1 LNDISKLCREQA
13 QSAAWSFAESVLS
26 MLQHTLKRALV
37 VVGLGLAWMDAGAAS
52 GPAKASGWLG
62 HSVITRDGKELGT
75 VRDLAIDEQSGR
87 VVYLVVS
94 VGSFLIENNLIA
106 VAPDALVPAG
116 TDDGTFLLLADPAG
130 LKDAK
135 RFASDAQWPK
145 KADVIRSESPTTV
158 ARTEAPEPAT
168 AAAPAAATT
177 GTATIESRSKTAKL
191 SASERVITE
200 TPMPAAPAKPATAT
214 KPTTPTTAS
223 RPPPLT
229 QFDHLDKDGDGV
241 LNRSEFAQVI
251 SPKDSYSKIDTNA
264 NGVIEPQ
271 EFDAYQEAH
280 RPPN

>member
-1 LNDISKLCREQA
+1 
-13 QSAAWSFAESVLS
+13 
-26 MLQHTLKRALV
+26 MLRQTLKRALV
-37 VVGLGLAWMDAGAAS
+37 VVGLGLAAVDALAA

-145 KADVIRSESPTTV
+145 KADVIRSESTTTL
-158 ARTEAPEPAT
+158 ATTATPEPAT
-168 AAAPAAATT
+168 AAAPAAAT

-191 SASERVITE
+191 SANERVITE

-214 KPTTPTTAS
+214 KPTPATNPTSAS

>member
-13 QSAAWSFAESVLS
+13 QSAAWSFAESVHC
-26 MLQHTLKRALV
+26 MLRHTLNRALV
-37 VVGLGLAWMDAGAAS
+37 VVGLGLAAADAGAAS

-75 VRDLAIDEQSGR
+75 VRDLAIDEQTGR

-116 TDDGTFLLLADPAG
+116 TDDGTFLLLADPGG

-145 KADVIRSESPTTV
+145 KAEVIRSDAATPVATTQ
-158 ARTEAPEPAT
+158 ASEPA
-168 AAAPAAATT
+168 AAAPAPATT
-177 GTATIESRSKTAKL
+177 GTATIESRSRTAKL

-200 TPMPAAPAKPATAT
+200 TPLPAAPAKPATAA
-214 KPTTPTTAS
+214 KPTTTAS

-271 EFDAYQEAH
+271 EFDAYQDAH

>member
-1 LNDISKLCREQA
+1 
-13 QSAAWSFAESVLS
+13 
-26 MLQHTLKRALV
+26 MLRHTLKRALV
-37 VVGLGLAWMDAGAAS
+37 VVGLGLAAMDALAAS

-145 KADVIRSESPTTV
+145 KADVIRSELADD
-158 ARTEAPEPAT
+158 ARHHRSAGTGDRGCTRRCDDRHRDDREPLQNREAFRERTRHHRNTDARCAGETGYRYKADHGDKPHERV
-168 AAAPAAATT
+168 APAATDAVRS
-177 GTATIESRSKTAKL
+177 SRQRRRRRTEPIRVRAGDL
-191 SASERVITE
+191 AERQLLEDRHQRQRRDRAAGVRRVSAST
-200 TPMPAAPAKPATAT
+200 PATELSQDDQSHRRCD
-214 KPTTPTTAS
+214 S
-223 RPPPLT
+223 R
-229 QFDHLDKDGDGV
+229 
-241 LNRSEFAQVI
+241 I
-251 SPKDSYSKIDTNA
+251 
-264 NGVIEPQ
+264 
-271 EFDAYQEAH
+271 
-280 RPPN
+280 RPA

>member
-1 LNDISKLCREQA
+1 
-13 QSAAWSFAESVLS
+13 
-26 MLQHTLKRALV
+26 MLRYTLKRALV
-37 VVGLGLAWMDAGAAS
+37 IVGLGLFVADAGAAS
-52 GPAKASGWLG
+52 GPARASGWLG

-75 VRDLAIDEQSGR
+75 VRDLAIDEHSGK
-87 VVYLVVS
+87 VIYLVVS

-106 VAPDALVPAG
+106 VAPEALVPAG
-116 TDDGTFLLLADPAG
+116 TDDGTYLLLADPNG
-130 LKDAK
+130 LKDAT
-135 RFASDAQWPK
+135 RFASDGQWPK
-145 KADVIRSESPTTV
+145 KADVIRSEAPATV
-158 ARTEAPEPAT
+158 AATDTSEPAV
-168 AAAPAAATT
+168 AAPNAPTT

-191 SASERVITE
+191 SASERVITD
-200 TPMPAAPAKPATAT
+200 TAPPPAPAKPATAT
-214 KPTTPTTAS
+214 KPTTTAA

>member
-1 LNDISKLCREQA
+1 MLRNSLRYCLPC
-13 QSAAWSFAESVLS
+13 SFGYG
-26 MLQHTLKRALV
+26 LKRVLL
-37 VVGLGLAWMDAGAAS
+37 VVGLAGIAADASAAS
-52 GPAKASGWLG
+52 PARASDWLG

-75 VRDLAIDEQSGR
+75 VRDLAVDEHSGK

-106 VAPDALVPAG
+106 VAPDALAPAG
-116 TDDGTFLLLADPAG
+116 TDDGVYLLLADPSG
-130 LKDAK
+130 LKDAT
-135 RFASDAQWPK
+135 RFASDGQWPK
-145 KADVIRSESPTTV
+145 KADVIRSEAPTTV
-158 ARTEAPEPAT
+158 AATQTVEPAAAAPPAT
-168 AAAPAAATT
+168 ASPAT

-191 SASERVITE
+191 SASERVITATAPPP
-200 TPMPAAPAKPATAT
+200 TPARPATAT
-214 KPTTPTTAS
+214 TPTTTGS

-280 RPPN
+280 RPSN

>member
-1 LNDISKLCREQA
+1 MWR
-13 QSAAWSFAESVLS
+13 
-26 MLQHTLKRALV
+26 HTLKRALV
-37 VVGLGLAWMDAGAAS
+37 IAGLGLFAADAGAAS

-75 VRDLAIDEQSGR
+75 VRDFAIEQQSGR

-116 TDDGTFLLLADPAG
+116 TDDGTFLLLADPNG
-130 LKDAK
+130 LKDAT
-135 RFASDAQWPK
+135 RFASDGQWPK
-145 KADVIRSESPTTV
+145 KADVIRSEAPSTV
-158 ARTEAPEPAT
+158 ATETPEPP
-168 AAAPAAATT
+168 AAAPVAPTT

-191 SASERVITE
+191 SASERVITQ
-200 TPMPAAPAKPATAT
+200 TAPPPAPAKPAGAT
-214 KPTTPTTAS
+214 KSTPTAS

-251 SPKDSYSKIDTNA
+251 SPRDSYSKIDTNA

>member
-1 LNDISKLCREQA
+1 
-13 QSAAWSFAESVLS
+13 
-26 MLQHTLKRALV
+26 MLRHTLKRALV
-37 VVGLGLAWMDAGAAS
+37 LAGLGLIAADAGAAS

-62 HSVITRDGKELGT
+62 HSVVTRDGKELGT
-75 VRDLAIDEQSGR
+75 VRDLAIDPQSGK
-87 VVYLVVS
+87 VIYLVVS

-106 VAPDALVPAG
+106 VAPEALVAAG
-116 TDDGTFLLLADPAG
+116 TDDGTFLLLADPSG
-130 LKDAK
+130 LKDAT
-135 RFASDAQWPK
+135 RFASDGQWPK
-145 KADVIRSESPTTV
+145 KAYVIRSE
-158 ARTEAPEPAT
+158 EPAAVAAT
-168 AAAPAAATT
+168 DTTEPAAAAPPSASTT

-200 TPMPAAPAKPATAT
+200 TAPPPAPAKPAAAT
-214 KPTTPTTAS
+214 KPTTTAS

-251 SPKDSYSKIDTNA
+251 SPRDSYSKIDTNA
-264 NGVIEPQ
+264 NGMIEPQ

>member
-1 LNDISKLCREQA
+1 MLRNNFRHRLNC
-13 QSAAWSFAESVLS
+13 
-26 MLQHTLKRALV
+26 ALL
-37 VVGLGLAWMDAGAAS
+37 VVGLAGIAADAGAAS
-52 GPAKASGWLG
+52 PARASGWLG

-75 VRDLAIDEQSGR
+75 VRDLAIDEHTGK

-116 TDDGTFLLLADPAG
+116 TNDGVYLLLADPNG
-130 LKDAK
+130 LKDAT
-135 RFASDAQWPK
+135 RFASDGQWPK
-145 KADVIRSESPTTV
+145 KADVVRSEASATV
-158 ARTEAPEPAT
+158 AATQTAEPAAT
-168 AAAPAAATT
+168 APSTTTSPAT

-191 SASERVITE
+191 SASERVITA
-200 TPMPAAPAKPATAT
+200 TAPPPAPAKPATAT
-214 KPTTPTTAS
+214 TPTTSAS

-280 RPPN
+280 RPSN

>member
-1 LNDISKLCREQA
+1 
-13 QSAAWSFAESVLS
+13 
-26 MLQHTLKRALV
+26 MLRHTLKRVLV
-37 VVGLGLAWMDAGAAS
+37 VVGLGLAAMDALAAS

-145 KADVIRSESPTTV
+145 KADVIRSESPTTL
-158 ARTEAPEPAT
+158 ATTTAAPEPAT
-168 AAAPAAATT
+168 AGAPAAATT

-191 SASERVITE
+191 SANERVITE
-200 TPMPAAPAKPATAT
+200 TPMAAAPAKPATAT
-214 KPTTPTTAS
+214 KPTTATSPTAAS

>member
-1 LNDISKLCREQA
+1 
-13 QSAAWSFAESVLS
+13 
-26 MLQHTLKRALV
+26 MLRHTLKRALLV
-37 VVGLGLAWMDAGAAS
+37 AGLGLLTAEAAAAT
-52 GPAKASGWLG
+52 GLAKASGWLG
-62 HSVITRDGKELGT
+62 HSVVTRDGKELGT
-75 VRDLAIDEQSGR
+75 VRDFAIDPQSGR

-106 VAPDALVPAG
+106 VAPEALVPTG
-116 TDDGTFLLLADPAG
+116 TDDGTFLLQADPGG

-135 RFASDAQWPK
+135 RFASDGPWPK
-145 KADVIRSESPTTV
+145 KADVIRGEAPPTV
-158 ARTEAPEPAT
+158 AATDPAEP
-168 AAAPAAATT
+168 AAAPAAPTT

-200 TPMPAAPAKPATAT
+200 TAPPPSTRPATAA
-214 KPTTPTTAS
+214 KPTTAAA

-251 SPKDSYSKIDTNA
+251 SPRDNYSKIDTNA